1 MRALVIVATAALV
14 TPAAAQFGNPGFVM
28 PGTTQSAP
36 GVPAPNQTNT
46 QDRLFALLV
55 AAGGA
60 AEVDFGRLAEGKAQN
75 EAVKEFARRMV
86 QDHTKANGE
95 LTNLAN
101 AAQIPLPGELDPD
114 HKDMRAKLETA
125 AGAVFD
131 LTYMQ
136 GQVVDHQKTVI
147 LLQWEIGQGQDAPM
161 QQWAAATLPVV
172 LAHLEMA
179 KNLLAELAAQAPQAS
194 ISSPA
199 APVPQAAPQAAPVLR
214 ERPAQKK

>member
-1 MRALVIVATAALV
+1 MRALIIVAAVAWAM
-14 TPAAAQFGNPGFVM
+14 PAAAQLGNPGFVM
-28 PGTTQSAP
+28 PGTPQNAP
-36 GVPAPNQTNT
+36 GVPAPNHANT
-46 QDRLFALLV
+46 QDRLFAILL

-60 AEVDFGRLAEGKAQN
+60 AEVDFGRLAEGKSQN

-95 LTNLAN
+95 LASLAN
-101 AAQIPLPGELDPD
+101 AAQVPLPGELDPD
-114 HKDMRAKLETA
+114 QKEMRAKLEGMT
-125 AGAVFD
+125 GAVFD

-136 GQVVDHQKTVI
+136 GQVIDHQKAVI

-172 LAHLEMA
+172 LGHLEMA
-179 KNLLAELAAQAPQAS
+179 KNLLAEVAAERPQAS
-194 ISSPA
+194 STPVGTVPQVA
-199 APVPQAAPQAAPVLR
+199 PPTPPVPR

>member
-1 MRALVIVATAALV
+1 MRALIIVATVVLAM
-14 TPAAAQFGNPGFVM
+14 PAAAQLGNPGFVM
-28 PGTTQSAP
+28 PGTPKSAP
-36 GVPAPNQTNT
+36 GVPAPNHANT
-46 QDRLFALLV
+46 QDRLFAILL

-60 AEVDFGRLAEGKAQN
+60 AEVDFGRLAEGKSQN
-75 EAVKEFARRMV
+75 EPVKEFARRMV

-95 LTNLAN
+95 LASLAN
-101 AAQIPLPGELDPD
+101 AAHIPLPGELDPD
-114 HKDMRAKLETA
+114 HKEMRASLEGMT
-125 AGAVFD
+125 GAVFD

-136 GQVVDHQKTVI
+136 GQVADHQKAVI

-179 KNLLAELAAQAPQAS
+179 KNLLAELAAQRPQAS
-194 ISSPA
+194 S
-199 APVPQAAPQAAPVLR
+199 APVGAGPQVAPATPPVPR

>member
-1 MRALVIVATAALV
+1 MRALIIVAALALAV
-14 TPAAAQFGNPGFVM
+14 PAAAQLGNPGFVM
-28 PGTTQSAP
+28 PGTPQTEP
-36 GVPAPNQTNT
+36 GVPAPNHANT
-46 QDRLFALLV
+46 QDRLSALLL

-75 EAVKEFARRMV
+75 DAVKEFARRMV
-86 QDHTKANGE
+86 QDHTKANGD
-95 LTNLAN
+95 LANLAN
-101 AAQIPLPGELDPD
+101 AAQIPLPGELDLD

-136 GQVVDHQKTVI
+136 GQLVDHQKTVI

-194 ISSPA
+194 ISSPG
-199 APVPQAAPQAAPVLR
+199 APVPQAAPQATPVPR